1 MSKKTYKI
9 RKDDELED
17 ALLDK
22 SAYGEFIANFNHW
35 TGLEGNKER
44 AQYLLEIAEKTGSKS
59 DKRARDMQAYKK
71 EE

>member
-9 RKDDELED
+9 KKDDDLED

-22 SAYGEFIANFNHW
+22 SAYGEFIPNFNHW

-44 AQYLLEIAEKTGSKS
+44 AQYLSEVAEKTGGK
-59 DKRARDMQAYKK
+59 DKQQDNMQDYKK

>member
-9 RKDDELED
+9 KKDDELED

-35 TGLEGNKER
+35 TGLEGSKER
-44 AQYLLEIAEKTGSKS
+44 AQYLSEVAEKTSGK
-59 DKRARDMQAYKK
+59 DKRQGDIQNYKK